1 MDVRITS
8 YETEVFM
15 KLVLSILF
23 AVLLSTS
30 SAVCQT
36 TRNSASN
43 QPDSRPFNMLVLG
56 DSVLWGEG
64 LKQEHKSWY
73 QVKLWIEKTTGRPV
87 IEKIEAHAGAVI
99 QGGSEDEAFR
109 TTDGEV
115 NVALPTIREEVDR
128 ALQHYGDGS
137 KVDLVLV
144 SGCVNDIGLQNL
156 LNASGSKEITQLTEA
171 KCGAPMHSLLQKI
184 MTSFPN
190 ADVIVTGYYLF
201 FSEKTR
207 DDFVLRALARR
218 FLKSNP
224 AAARL
229 TRKESFDRL
238 ISNSTAWH
246 QASNRTLGEV
256 VQRANAELSGRG
268 SYKQVMFTDVQFLP
282 EYSFGTKGTRL
293 WGFDRSPFRMMLLFL
308 SFGKILLPSNDDV
321 RSGRKTSCK
330 EVFKQPANET
340 RERKKE
346 REYRQLLCRY
356 AALGHPNRKGALL
369 YSDAITNLLKTIPA
383 FESRH

>member
-1 MDVRITS
+1 
-8 YETEVFM
+8 M

-36 TRNSASN
+36 PRNSTSN
-43 QPDSRPFNMLVLG
+43 QPAVRPFNMLVLG

-64 LKQEHKSWY
+64 LKPEHKSWY
-73 QVKLWIEKTTGRPV
+73 HVKLWIEKTTGRPV
-87 IEKIEAHAGAVI
+87 IEKIEAHSGAVI
-99 QGGSEDEAFR
+99 EGGFEDEAFK

-115 NVALPTIREEVDR
+115 NLAVPTIREEVDR

-137 KVDLVLV
+137 KVDLILV
-144 SGCVNDIGLQNL
+144 TGCVNDIGLQNL
-156 LNASGSKEITQLTEA
+156 MNASGSNEITHLTEA

-184 MTSFPN
+184 TTSFPN
-190 ADVIVTGYYLF
+190 ADVIITGYYLF

-218 FLKSNP
+218 FLKINP

-229 TRKESFDRL
+229 TRKESFERL
-238 ISNSTAWH
+238 ISNSKAWH
-246 QASNRTLGEV
+246 QASNKTLGDV
-256 VQRANAELSGRG
+256 VQRLNAELSGR
-268 SYKQVMFTDVQFLP
+268 SSRRQVMFTDVQFLS
-282 EYSFGTKGTRL
+282 EYSFGSKKTRL

-321 RSGRKTSCK
+321 RGARTASCK
-330 EVFKQPANET
+330 EAFKQPANET
-340 RERKKE
+340 LERKKE

-356 AALGHPNRKGALL
+356 AALGHPNKQGALL

-383 FESRH
+383 FESTR